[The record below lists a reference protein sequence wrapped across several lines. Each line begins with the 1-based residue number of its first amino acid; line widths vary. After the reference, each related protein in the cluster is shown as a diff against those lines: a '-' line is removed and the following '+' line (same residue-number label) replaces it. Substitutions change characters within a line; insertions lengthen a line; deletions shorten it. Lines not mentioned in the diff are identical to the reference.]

1 MSDPSPCCVAH
12 QAVVIVG
19 GAAAPMRIAV
29 RSPASPGQLAPAPLK
44 ATYVPMG
51 VVYAAAAVM
60 SSSVATTALADH
72 RAGVLMLGHG
82 FMVLVLPASVWVDGL
97 EHGHASRP
105 RRSAARRE
113 LGGSGSM
120 PADQQRDPV
129 RLSNGFVKRYDAL
142 VDLERAKAEQLSR
155 VAANS
160 GFVSPAVLAVDYNV
174 QMITYENLTGL
185 TPLRSFYLAYTTGAG
200 AGSEVPELFE
210 RTGRAL
216 ASVHR
221 ALVLTERIDWSPPP
235 SFSRLFRH
243 RTGTDAV
250 ACLAQPPQA
259 FLHGDFGFGNVHVKD
274 GEGEIVVLDASPNR
288 YLTTHPSTWGSIYLD
303 IGSMVACL
311 RGLVG
316 IRQFTRLRRERIA
329 PLERAFIAGYQ
340 AVHGDLLDPR
350 MTDAVAYAIAGTYL
364 QFRYRVPIMGAI
376 GLRTMFRRP

>member
-1 MSDPSPCCVAH
+1 MVRQSSPQVGTKRSDGFPRQRRV
-12 QAVVIVG
+12 QRG
-19 GAAAPMRIAV
+19 
-29 RSPASPGQLAPAPLK
+29 PALIE
-44 ATYVPMG
+44 
-51 VVYAAAAVM
+51 
-60 SSSVATTALADH
+60 
-72 RAGVLMLGHG
+72 
-82 FMVLVLPASVWVDGL
+82 F
-97 EHGHASRP
+97 
-105 RRSAARRE
+105 
-113 LGGSGSM
+113 GSGC
-120 PADQQRDPV
+120 DPV

-174 QMITYENLTGL
+174 QMITYEKLTGL
-185 TPLRSFYLAYTTGAG
+185 TPLRSFYLAYATGAG

-221 ALVLTERIDWSPPP
+221 ALSLTEPIDWSPPP

-288 YLTTHPSTWGSIYLD
+288 FLTTHPSTWGSIYLD
-303 IGSMVACL
+303 IGAMVACL

-329 PLERAFIAGYQ
+329 PLERAFVAGYQ
-340 AVHGDLLDPR
+340 AVHGDLLDSR
-350 MTDAVAYAIAGTYL
+350 MTDSVAYAIAGTYL

-376 GLRTMFRRP
+376 GLRMMFPRP